1 MNKMEEKEKSEVLV
15 RARPMVRAFDLSTE
29 GRVLSSFSDET
40 IKIMAEE
47 SGSKLISAM
56 VTDMR
61 ARFHGTPNEVAF
73 HADWSLSW

>member
-1 MNKMEEKEKSEVLV
+1 MEEKEKPEVLV
-15 RARPMVRAFDLSTE
+15 RARPVVRAFDLSTE

-47 SGSKLISAM
+47 SGSKLIAAM

-61 ARFHGTPNEVAF
+61 ARFKGTPTDVAF